1 MEFVLIAGFIALVA
15 FLAGRKS
22 KGAGGIFSKDN
33 GRDRER

>member
-22 KGAGGIFSKDN
+22 NGTGGSFEKDG
-33 GRDRER
+33 GRNKEQ